1 MCVLTF
7 NTSASNPVASE
18 LPVNIIGAIVEY
30 TRAIEIKPES
40 AAAYWGRSNAKF
52 ELLKKTDP
60 GLPFDTESINDASK
74 YIQLK
79 SDSGLYLKNGDKKFK
94 DKDYLGAISDL
105 DRVIK
110 ISYAPHTDRAYL
122 LRGMVKLRGFGR
134 KEDALRDVEYAAER
148 LRKRGNTDLYNT
160 ALKVIKQIKES
171 S

>member
-1 MCVLTF
+1 M
-7 NTSASNPVASE
+7 
-18 LPVNIIGAIVEY
+18 
-30 TRAIEIKPES
+30 
-40 AAAYWGRSNAKF
+40 
-52 ELLKKTDP
+52 KKTDP

-79 SDSGLYLKNGDKKFK
+79 SDSGLYLKNVDKKFK

-134 KEDALRDVEYAAER
+134 KEDALRDGEHPTFYCSFGE
-148 LRKRGNTDLYNT
+148 
-160 ALKVIKQIKES
+160 
-171 S
+171 